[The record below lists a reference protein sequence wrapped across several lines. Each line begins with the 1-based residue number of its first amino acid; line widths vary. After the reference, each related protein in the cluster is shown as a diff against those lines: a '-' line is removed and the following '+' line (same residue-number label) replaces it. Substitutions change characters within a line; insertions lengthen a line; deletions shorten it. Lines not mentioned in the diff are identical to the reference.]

1 MFQYLKKSSNEV
13 LPWND
18 IHWDI
23 QYSQGYVMLVFVRL
37 LLPIIVIGLMDTL
50 SPIMVIKWNIYYIK

>member
-50 SPIMVIKWNIYYIK
+50 SPIMVIK